1 MTRRKDI
8 IELAALLDGE
18 LDSRRAEE
26 LYAMMQA
33 DPGLR
38 AEYEMQREAK
48 LALSKLSRAE
58 APAYMATRIMG
69 EIAAGHG
76 VRQAQQSAWRW
87 RTLAAA
93 VGGLA
98 ICLLLVTGVLYMN
111 LQRQAN
117 YSPQPITTLGGQPLG
132 LMESPDAPRAVQP
145 LDYWGELSIPAGTS
159 DDAADFLRFAS
170 EAHNYSRMNSS
181 AESHKPDLTEA
192 IQVLDG
198 KVVEIIDGK
207 VYIYEDEEAKEAEG
221 QE

>member
-1 MTRRKDI
+1 MMRRKDI

-26 LYAMMQA
+26 LYAVMRA

-69 EIAAGHG
+69 EIAAGHNVIRG
-76 VRQAQQSAWRW
+76 QQSAWRW

-93 VGGLA
+93 AGGFAL
-98 ICLLLVTGVLYMN
+98 CLVLVTGVLYVN
-111 LQRQAN
+111 TQRQAG
-117 YSPQPITTLGGQPLG
+117 YGPEPITTLGGRPLG
-132 LMESPDAPRAVQP
+132 LMESDEAPGAAQP
-145 LDYWGELSIPAGTS
+145 QDYWSEPSIPAGTS
-159 DDAADFLRFAS
+159 DETADFLRFAS
-170 EAHNYSRMNSS
+170 EAHNYSRMTSS
-181 AESHKPDLTEA
+181 AESHKPDLTPA

-198 KVVEIIDGK
+198 KMVEIIDGK
-207 VYIYEDEEAKEAEG
+207 VYIYEENKAEEAEG